1 MEAKDQIRK
10 FREFIE
16 QHMLENMMEHF
27 RSGKFWL
34 DIDFVSLS
42 MFEPELADNL
52 LENPEDVIKAA
63 ELAIAEFDFE
73 NAQKFKV
80 RFHNLLDSQKIMVR
94 HIRSEHI
101 GKFYSMEGIVRQ
113 KSDVRPQVTSAK
125 FECPTCGNVINVLQ
139 LDQSFREP
147 SRCSCG
153 RKGKFNLVGKELVDA
168 QGLVL
173 EESPESLE
181 GGEQP
186 KRMNVFL
193 KDDLVSPLSERRTNP
208 GSKIKVIGYVKETPI
223 IQRSGVRSVKFDLY
237 IEANNVIPI
246 EETFIQ
252 VEVSPEEEKEIIELS
267 HDKGVVDKLANS
279 IAPSIFGFEKIK
291 QALVLQMLG
300 GVQKT
305 RSDGVVSRGDMHILL
320 VGDPGAAK
328 SAILKAVSRISPKA
342 RYISGKGISAA
353 GLTASVVKDEFLR
366 GWSLEAG
373 AMVLASDGLCCIDE
387 MDKMGVEDTAAMHEA
402 LENQSYH
409 PDFEIMF
416 SDGSVE
422 KIGEFVD
429 DLIENNKS
437 GVIKGKDCEILP
449 VSDVELLTTDLNKI
463 FPIKAKCVS
472 RHKAPDYFIKITYS
486 SGRSITVTP
495 EHPVFVF
502 GDKIEEIPAGLVKEG
517 QLAPAPRSLPT
528 KNTESRLNEVE
539 FSHFNNKELFFP
551 EYLTPDLTRIIGYVT
566 TEGHSHYSQ
575 KNRYAEIGVSNT
587 DLSIISDVNY
597 LFRDTFDAYP
607 NIRTIT
613 NRPTKE
619 LMIIRMCSIP
629 FYNYFKSNFNGSING
644 ARNKYVNNTIRTSP
658 HKIEFLRSA
667 FKGDGFIDSGS
678 VGFSTSSPSL
688 AKGYQDLLLQLGI
701 LSRIN
706 LEDRKGKVYYKTSV
720 SGPSS
725 LEKFAELIVE
735 FDDERIGRIAS
746 FCEKSK
752 SKLNERDVI
761 PNKVIAEL
769 NRLLKSF
776 HLSDGYFYNNIKRG
790 FNAHREVVQKYL
802 SRLDKKIGEAEK
814 VLDDDARA
822 IRLAALDAREIAG
835 LLKVSI
841 SSVYYIESNKT
852 HRDYANLLSAAK
864 DLAKKKVESAKS
876 ISKKIRILLD
886 SEIRFLYIKKVEKI
900 KNNGEKWVY
909 DVTVEPTRTFIS
921 EGLVLHNTV
930 SISKANIQATLIA
943 RTTVLA
949 AANPQYGRFD
959 PFKMI
964 ADQINLPP
972 TLINRFDLIFPIK
985 DIPNK
990 ERDEKLTTHILSLHQ
1005 RPDSVK
1011 PLIES
1016 NILRK
1021 YIAYAKQK
1029 LKPELSDEA
1038 IEEIKAY
1045 YLKMRATGSEEGAL
1059 PVIPISARQLEALV
1073 RLSEASAR
1081 ARLSVKVL
1089 RQDAQCAVDL
1099 LHYSLNQVGLDP
1111 ETGKI
1116 DIDRIATGVSASQ
1129 RNNIFIIKD
1138 IISELEGKI
1147 GKTIPIDDV
1156 IQEARIKG
1164 ISGEKVDEVIEKLK
1178 RSGDIFEP
1186 RKGFLQKI

>member
-472 RHKAPDYFIKITYS
+472 RHKAPDYFM
-486 SGRSITVTP
+486 G
-495 EHPVFVF
+495 
-502 GDKIEEIPAGLVKEG
+502 
-517 QLAPAPRSLPT
+517 
-528 KNTESRLNEVE
+528 
-539 FSHFNNKELFFP
+539 
-551 EYLTPDLTRIIGYVT
+551 
-566 TEGHSHYSQ
+566 
-575 KNRYAEIGVSNT
+575 
-587 DLSIISDVNY
+587 
-597 LFRDTFDAYP
+597 
-607 NIRTIT
+607 NI
-613 NRPTKE
+613 
-619 LMIIRMCSIP
+619 L
-629 FYNYFKSNFNGSING
+629 FKS
-644 ARNKYVNNTIRTSP
+644 
-658 HKIEFLRSA
+658 
-667 FKGDGFIDSGS
+667 
-678 VGFSTSSPSL
+678 
-688 AKGYQDLLLQLGI
+688 
-701 LSRIN
+701 
-706 LEDRKGKVYYKTSV
+706 
-720 SGPSS
+720 
-725 LEKFAELIVE
+725 
-735 FDDERIGRIAS
+735 
-746 FCEKSK
+746 
-752 SKLNERDVI
+752 
-761 PNKVIAEL
+761 
-769 NRLLKSF
+769 
-776 HLSDGYFYNNIKRG
+776 
-790 FNAHREVVQKYL
+790 VVK
-802 SRLDKKIGEAEK
+802 
-814 VLDDDARA
+814 
-822 IRLAALDAREIAG
+822 
-835 LLKVSI
+835 
-841 SSVYYIESNKT
+841 
-852 HRDYANLLSAAK
+852 
-864 DLAKKKVESAKS
+864 
-876 ISKKIRILLD
+876 
-886 SEIRFLYIKKVEKI
+886 
-900 KNNGEKWVY
+900 
-909 DVTVEPTRTFIS
+909 
-921 EGLVLHNTV
+921 
-930 SISKANIQATLIA
+930 
-943 RTTVLA
+943 
-949 AANPQYGRFD
+949 
-959 PFKMI
+959 
-964 ADQINLPP
+964 
-972 TLINRFDLIFPIK
+972 
-985 DIPNK
+985 
-990 ERDEKLTTHILSLHQ
+990 
-1005 RPDSVK
+1005 
-1011 PLIES
+1011 
-1016 NILRK
+1016 
-1021 YIAYAKQK
+1021 
-1029 LKPELSDEA
+1029 
-1038 IEEIKAY
+1038 
-1045 YLKMRATGSEEGAL
+1045 
-1059 PVIPISARQLEALV
+1059 
-1073 RLSEASAR
+1073 
-1081 ARLSVKVL
+1081 
-1089 RQDAQCAVDL
+1089 
-1099 LHYSLNQVGLDP
+1099 
-1111 ETGKI
+1111 
-1116 DIDRIATGVSASQ
+1116 
-1129 RNNIFIIKD
+1129 
-1138 IISELEGKI
+1138 
-1147 GKTIPIDDV
+1147 
-1156 IQEARIKG
+1156 
-1164 ISGEKVDEVIEKLK
+1164 
-1178 RSGDIFEP
+1178 
-1186 RKGFLQKI
+1186 